1 MKTPFIPSAAKNLLL
16 ASALLYVPLAFAA
29 GSAEKGKAAFV
40 KNGCWECH
48 GFAGQGGAAG
58 PKLAPDPKPL
68 DFMQVFVRHSN
79 GPMPPYTETILSNDD
94 LADIHAY
101 LESLPKA
108 PDYKNVPLLNP

>member
-1 MKTPFIPSAAKNLLL
+1 MSAMPMKTIRLVLALAAVFVQAGAL
-16 ASALLYVPLAFAA
+16 AASP
-29 GSAEKGKAAFV
+29 EKGKAAFV

-108 PDYKNVPLLNP
+108 PDAKSLPLLNP

>member
-1 MKTPFIPSAAKNLLL
+1 LC
-16 ASALLYVPLAFAA
+16 FAA
-29 GSAEKGKAAFV
+29 VFISPAGALAASPEKGKTSYV

-58 PKLAPDPKPL
+58 PKIAPDPKPL
-68 DFMQVFVRHSN
+68 EFMQEFVRHSN

-101 LESLPKA
+101 LKSIPKA
-108 PDYKNVPLLNP
+108 ADYKSIPLLN